1 MKTIL
6 FFFFFLNAMIVFGQD
21 NGTLRKDSVNNKH
34 AATLTLTAFPFSI
47 GIQPGFQFRVGNK
60 CDMLTEGTFA
70 ATKKVGNY
78 YDRLNII
85 KLVSEVKY
93 YPQKAFAG
101 RYYSFQAGYIS
112 RKFTANDTGWYFKD
126 TATIGYSSA
135 RIRSNVSFVS
145 VKLGREINP
154 GKKIF
159 LDFFIGLGARYV
171 CTVYEANDTYA
182 MPDFLDKRD
191 GIIELAGYSWEDEG
205 GIVKFHGTAGF
216 RIGIRF

>member
-21 NGTLRKDSVNNKH
+21 NGTLRKDSVTYKH

-47 GIQPGFQFRVGNK
+47 GIQPGFQFRMGRKFDV
-60 CDMLTEGTFA
+60 LTEGTFA

-85 KLVSEVKY
+85 KLVSEIKY

-101 RYYSFQAGYIS
+101 RYFSFQAGYIT
-112 RKFTANDTGWYFKD
+112 RKFTANDSGWFFKG
-126 TATIGYSSA
+126 TSTIGYSSA
-135 RIRSNVSFVS
+135 RIKSDVSFVS

-159 LDFFIGLGARYV
+159 LDVFIGLGARYV
-171 CTVYEANDTYA
+171 CTVYEANDAYA

-191 GIIELAGYSWEDEG
+191 SIIELAGYSWEDEG
-205 GIVKFHGTAGF
+205 GIVKLHGTAGF